1 MPYRVSEAR
10 ASRSCRIIVAG
21 CSAARPF
28 FLRALAITEKL
39 KFARSRPNHE
49 LELGLEAGDDAIGNE
64 GHFGASSAA
73 PEASHVHENAREKR
87 EGIVRR
93 GGRGGVVVGSKESA
107 G

>member
-10 ASRSCRIIVAG
+10 ASRSCRIIVAE

-93 GGRGGVVVGSKESA
+93 GGKGRGRGRV
-107 G
+107 